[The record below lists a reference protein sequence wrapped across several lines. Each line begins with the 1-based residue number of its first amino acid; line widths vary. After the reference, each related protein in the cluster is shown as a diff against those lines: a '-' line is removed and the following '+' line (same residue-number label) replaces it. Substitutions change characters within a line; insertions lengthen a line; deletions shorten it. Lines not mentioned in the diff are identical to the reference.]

1 MKRKVVR
8 SVTKPKRLLIDV
20 TQEMHYTIKSR
31 AAKNKLSMRE
41 WILIAVTERINR
53 EMIDE
58 I

>member
-1 MKRKVVR
+1 MKLKIKA
-8 SVTKPKRLLIDV
+8 KPKRLLIDV
-20 TQEMHYTIKSR
+20 SGEMHHAIKSR
-31 AAKNKLSMRE
+31 ALKRNLTMRE

>member
-1 MKRKVVR
+1 MKLKVKE
-8 SVTKPKRLLIDV
+8 KPKRLLIDL
-20 TQEMHYTIKSR
+20 TPEMHYTIKSR
-31 AAKNKLSMRE
+31 AAKKGLTMRE